1 MVICVLRDV
10 SREED
15 YYERKVNCFLTE
27 KSAIVNLI
35 GDYDTSQAQW

>member
-1 MVICVLRDV
+1 MVKYALGDV
-10 SREED
+10 SREGD
-15 YYERKVNCFLTE
+15 YYERKVNSFLTE